1 MAMAVG
7 RIADHTGL
15 LLPAERT
22 GVERMG
28 DARAAEYSSGRRV
41 AREALR
47 LLGIED
53 WPVAVRGRVPGDTWG
68 RAPLWPEGVVGTIT
82 HSRTLSLALVVH
94 RARLVGVGADLETG
108 NRVSER
114 VAERVL
120 NERERARQRAR
131 QQAHLDEPDWRTLLF
146 SAKESVYKA
155 VNPVAGEFLGFED
168 VEIAAAAGEFTATTT
183 RACAS
188 TAWAAAGKG
197 HFLRTHGHWLTIF
210 LLPG

>member
-1 MAMAVG
+1 
-7 RIADHTGL
+7 
-15 LLPAERT
+15 
-22 GVERMG
+22 MG

-53 WPVAVRGRVPGDTWG
+53 WPVAVRGRVRGDTWG

-94 RARLVGVGADLETG
+94 RARLAGVGADLEPE
-108 NRVSER
+108 NRVAER

-120 NERERARQRAR
+120 NERERARQ
-131 QQAHLDEPDWRTLLF
+131 QAHPDEPDWRTMLF

-155 VNPVAGEFLGFED
+155 VNPITGEFLGFED
-168 VEIAAAAGEFTATTT
+168 VEIDAAAAGEFTATTMRT
-183 RACAS
+183 CAS

-197 HFLRTHGHWLTIF
+197 HFLRIHGHWLTIF